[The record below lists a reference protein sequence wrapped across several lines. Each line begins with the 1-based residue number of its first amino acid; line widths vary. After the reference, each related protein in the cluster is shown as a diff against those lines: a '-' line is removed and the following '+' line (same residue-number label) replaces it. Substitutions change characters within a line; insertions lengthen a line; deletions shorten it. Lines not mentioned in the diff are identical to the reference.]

1 MILSIPTYP
10 TLDINFNLSDAEIV
24 VNASTDRFRAG
35 MIGSASVLATDL
47 HGSGEGNQTEIRD
60 VDADLNNS
68 LMLKRQREF
77 DIDAAQAEWRVADG
91 VLVVFA

>member
-1 MILSIPTYP
+1 M
-10 TLDINFNLSDAEIV
+10 DINFNLSDAEIV

-35 MIGSASVLATDL
+35 MTGSATVLATDL
-47 HGSGEGNQTEIRD
+47 HGNFGSVEGNRRGIRD

-91 VLVVFA
+91 VLVVLA